1 MNTKWAFDNIKLAL
15 VVCARDSGKLFK
27 KNVVWKKNIIKLK
40 KSHLQSNKWKMEH
53 KTGAF
58 HDESGDKDVMYL
70 QTP

>member
-1 MNTKWAFDNIKLAL
+1 MW
-15 VVCARDSGKLFK
+15 SEK
-27 KNVVWKKNIIKLK
+27 KPIIKLK

-58 HDESGDKDVMYL
+58 HDQSGDKDVMYL